1 MMHVRECA
9 ETLQERHMDAAEL
22 THLAEVVPFQVDDHH
37 VLRGVFLAR
46 EEFPR
51 EALVLCGRSTSGPSP
66 LDRTGLD
73 VPAADAEEPFRTRR
87 KQAVVSRLEESAE
100 RRGRTHEGR
109 RRNACPGAEGPKAS
123 HRAIVPSGGR
133 GRTRSSPRAL
143 R

>member
-9 ETLQERHMDAAEL
+9 ETLQERHVHAAEL
-22 THLAEVVPFQVDDHH
+22 AHLAEVVPFQVDNHH

-73 VPAADAEEPFRTRR
+73 VPPADAEEPSRTRR
-87 KQAVVSRLEESAE
+87 NQAVVPRPEESADL
-100 RRGRTHEGR
+100 RW
-109 RRNACPGAEGPKAS
+109 
-123 HRAIVPSGGR
+123 RA
-133 GRTRSSPRAL
+133 RSAAPVG
-143 R
+143 

>member
-9 ETLQERHMDAAEL
+9 ETLQERHVHAAEL
-22 THLAEVVPFQVDDHH
+22 AHLAEVVPFQVDDHH

-51 EALVLCGRSTSGPSP
+51 EALVLCGRSTSGTST

-100 RRGRTHEGR
+100 RRGRARPEATGKQGVVHFFRVGTPTAVGR
-109 RRNACPGAEGPKAS
+109 
-123 HRAIVPSGGR
+123 I
-133 GRTRSSPRAL
+133 T
-143 R
+143 

>member
-1 MMHVRECA
+1 MMYVRECA
-9 ETLQERHMDAAEL
+9 DALQERHMDAAEL
-22 THLAEVVPFQVDDHH
+22 THLAEVGPFQVDDHH

-87 KQAVVSRLEESAE
+87 KQAGGCRIAGARASC
-100 RRGRTHEGR
+100 GRARQAG
-109 RRNACPGAEGPKAS
+109 
-123 HRAIVPSGGR
+123 
-133 GRTRSSPRAL
+133 
-143 R
+143 